1 MYLMMELALPAGNLE
16 NALVAF
22 RSGADAVY
30 FGMKTFSA
38 RRGAVNFTEE
48 DLAKIRRVS
57 RENGKKIYVTINTLV
72 DDHDLTKAYDLLST
86 VEKYSPDG
94 IIVQDLGLIE
104 LMKREFP
111 TLPIHGSTQLAA
123 HNISGVKAMQ
133 DMGFE
138 RVVLSR
144 ELTFKEIEKIRT
156 ACPDIELKVFI
167 HGAMCYGFSGYC
179 MASKYKTG
187 RSANEG
193 SCAQICRTWFR
204 DVETGKAFYPFSL
217 KDMELGEQII
227 RLDDIGIDSAKIE
240 GRLKGNEYVAATTR
254 LYRNI
259 LDGKRDMKHE
269 QYYTFSRE
277 RGTGFLDYNGPGHD
291 ILTTGDYTG
300 HIGAKAGYVL
310 QQEGRRVKLDLQEKI
325 EAHDGLMYLKR
336 NKEGLLESV
345 RFAAN
350 PIRDDVFILPTFE
363 KLEKNQ
369 VIYKVSDSRMT
380 EKKPSTNLPLEK
392 TLVKAEIDV
401 NPDTLTV
408 KTPRLEKK
416 YDIEV
421 QESDKMSA
429 EEQILKVFSQ
439 SGESSHQLF
448 DIKVNNNTG
457 FDKYFLRSSS
467 LKEARRDFLSE
478 LDSLPDEKREYEI
491 KPFDGNARN
500 FTLPAREM
508 ISGEHTPWQT
518 EGRTVDGITY
528 ITLPP
533 VIYDDGKFYEELEE
547 KLEKLPRPLLIG
559 LNNIGHIDF
568 AKKHTEYN
576 YFADIYLYLSNRE
589 SARLLSEELGR
600 NLYGGY
606 LWMERDEYVEPW
618 PFTPTIVKDFTPP
631 LFISRACYRHDG
643 LGLECKGCTRDNH
656 YVAEQNGILH
666 DIYVKDC
673 NTVVC
678 LKKDKEE

>member
-204 DVETGKAFYPFSL
+204 DVETGKAFYP
-217 KDMELGEQII
+217 
-227 RLDDIGIDSAKIE
+227 
-240 GRLKGNEYVAATTR
+240 
-254 LYRNI
+254 
-259 LDGKRDMKHE
+259 
-269 QYYTFSRE
+269 
-277 RGTGFLDYNGPGHD
+277 
-291 ILTTGDYTG
+291 
-300 HIGAKAGYVL
+300 
-310 QQEGRRVKLDLQEKI
+310 
-325 EAHDGLMYLKR
+325 
-336 NKEGLLESV
+336 
-345 RFAAN
+345 
-350 PIRDDVFILPTFE
+350 
-363 KLEKNQ
+363 
-369 VIYKVSDSRMT
+369 
-380 EKKPSTNLPLEK
+380 
-392 TLVKAEIDV
+392 
-401 NPDTLTV
+401 
-408 KTPRLEKK
+408 
-416 YDIEV
+416 
-421 QESDKMSA
+421 
-429 EEQILKVFSQ
+429 
-439 SGESSHQLF
+439 SS
-448 DIKVNNNTG
+448 
-457 FDKYFLRSSS
+457 
-467 LKEARRDFLSE
+467 
-478 LDSLPDEKREYEI
+478 
-491 KPFDGNARN
+491 
-500 FTLPAREM
+500 
-508 ISGEHTPWQT
+508 
-518 EGRTVDGITY
+518 
-528 ITLPP
+528 
-533 VIYDDGKFYEELEE
+533 
-547 KLEKLPRPLLIG
+547 
-559 LNNIGHIDF
+559 
-568 AKKHTEYN
+568 
-576 YFADIYLYLSNRE
+576 
-589 SARLLSEELGR
+589 
-600 NLYGGY
+600 
-606 LWMERDEYVEPW
+606 
-618 PFTPTIVKDFTPP
+618 
-631 LFISRACYRHDG
+631 
-643 LGLECKGCTRDNH
+643 
-656 YVAEQNGILH
+656 
-666 DIYVKDC
+666 
-673 NTVVC
+673 
-678 LKKDKEE
+678 